1 MPLGDDDDDDDDD
14 IGSFNTHDDEG
25 NARTSTNKLGFTNK
39 TTLFLLGPV
48 HHTFLANFLC
58 RPTSQLRCET
68 SCIFRQRQIFLSLS
82 LFELRYIL

>member
-39 TTLFLLGPV
+39 TTPFLLGPV
-48 HHTFLANFLC
+48 HHTFLANFL
-58 RPTSQLRCET
+58 
-68 SCIFRQRQIFLSLS
+68 
-82 LFELRYIL
+82 

>member
-1 MPLGDDDDDDDDD
+1 MLLGDDDDDDDD

-25 NARTSTNKLGFTNK
+25 NARTSTKRLGFTSK
-39 TTLFLLGPV
+39 ITLFLLGPMS
-48 HHTFLANFLC
+48 HTLLANFLK
-58 RPTSQLRCET
+58 RSTSQLRCET